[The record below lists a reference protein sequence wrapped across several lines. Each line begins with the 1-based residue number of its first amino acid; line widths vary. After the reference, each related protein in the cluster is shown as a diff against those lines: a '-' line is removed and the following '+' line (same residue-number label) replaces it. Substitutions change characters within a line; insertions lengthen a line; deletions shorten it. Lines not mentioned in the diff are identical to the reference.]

1 MDDAKI
7 IALYL
12 SRDEKAVSETEKK
25 YGKRLAAIA
34 GNVLDDARDVEEIVN
49 DTYHQA
55 WRLIPP
61 NEPRDFFFAF
71 LSRITRNL
79 ALDRCRENN
88 AAKRTGVT
96 VELTDE
102 LAECT
107 ASDDDVEQTVEE
119 TELYRQVSAFLRTLP
134 KDRRIIFLRRYY
146 YMQSVSE
153 IAADLHVSESRVKT
167 TLFRQRQRLR
177 TYLIKGGF
185 IT

>member
-7 IALYL
+7 ITLYL

-61 NEPRDFFFAF
+61 NEPHDFFFAF

-107 ASDDDVEQTVEE
+107 ASDDDVAQTVEE

>member
-12 SRDEKAVSETEKK
+12 CRDEKAVSETEKK

-34 GNVLDDARDVEEIVN
+34 GNVLSDARDVEEIVN

-61 NEPRDFFFAF
+61 NEPRDCFFAF

-79 ALDRCRENN
+79 ALDRCRETN
-88 AAKRTGVT
+88 AAQRTGVT

-107 ASDDDVEQTVEE
+107 ASDDDVELAVEGA
-119 TELYRQVSAFLRTLP
+119 ELYGQVSAFLRTLP
-134 KDRRIIFLRRYY
+134 KNQRNMFMRRYY
-146 YMQSVSE
+146 YLQSVSE
-153 IAADLHVSESRVKT
+153 IAEQLHMSESRVKT
-167 TLFRQRQRLR
+167 TLFRLRQSLR
-177 TYLIKGGF
+177 IYLIKGGF